1 MMRCRTIQFHFCKG
15 ILKFRLAKLY
25 LSGHFIMQPFNRYKT
40 NFKEKAP
47 KLFQPAKSQY
57 FKNKI
62 LAFFC
67 ERIKYFNINYNE
79 KRLNLNY
86 GLFKR

>member
-1 MMRCRTIQFHFCKG
+1 MMQCRTIQFLFCKG
-15 ILKFRLAKLY
+15 MLKYRSSKFY
-25 LSGHFIMQPFNRYKT
+25 LPGCFIIQPLNRYKT

-57 FKNKI
+57 FIFEI

>member
-1 MMRCRTIQFHFCKG
+1 MMQCRTIQFPFCRG
-15 ILKFRLAKLY
+15 MLKYRPAKFY
-25 LSGHFIMQPFNRYKT
+25 FSGHFIMQPLNRYKT
-40 NFKEKAP
+40 NFKEKAL
-47 KLFQPAKSQY
+47 KLFQPVKSQY
-57 FKNKI
+57 FIFEI

-67 ERIKYFNINYNE
+67 GEIKYFNINYNE